1 MLETLSLPPAE
12 QRIKLREKMVE
23 GLKEAFPIQ
32 GSKFSLHM
40 ENPTVHE
47 REYSANEQKEAL
59 LTGRSLTEPIK
70 GNLILKDADGKV
82 VDRSKQVTLL
92 NLPWMT
98 ERATYITNG
107 NENSVASQ
115 LRLKPGVYCR
125 RRGNEELEASWNL
138 AKGRNF
144 RIALEPEHGILNMEF
159 QTSKIPLYPILKSLG
174 VSHEEI
180 AKAWGK
186 ELANKNDEKHGKK
199 AEASVEKLY
208 QKLIPD
214 FAQKPLDHAGR
225 VSAIKEYY
233 GKTVMDPKVNEE
245 TLGIAADKVT
255 PEAMLKA
262 SGKLLNIFKNSADI
276 DDRNSIAFKTHHSG
290 IDFLKENLGFAAK
303 ELNRKIRFKLDH
315 AGHEPTLAKV
325 VPPSMFSD
333 HIKSFITKSD
343 VSTLPTQINPM
354 EISDSAN
361 KITLMGEGGISSES
375 AVPDEVRELHP
386 SQFGILDA
394 VRTPECHSGDTEVYT
409 RNGWKLW
416 PEVSMDDE
424 LACRIDGKLEFH
436 KPLRLIKQKYTGI
449 VYGVKNGKI
458 EYLVTPNHRMLCRSY
473 TAPGKSAWKMDTAD
487 NVHNK
492 NRTFDAGHEP
502 LEFTDYKSHFTLPTV
517 TGSNS
522 VINVPPIP
530 IDDWSEFMGWYISE
544 GCCSY
549 KESVSNVKN
558 SCSYRVRISQDKIAN
573 PTKCTMIENLL
584 QRLPF
589 KWSREKSGYVIGVKQ
604 LAHYLKDFGFCYD
617 KYIPEYLLEAPLSAR
632 EKLFQALL
640 LGNGRTYSKRSD
652 AKKSYLQQVYTT
664 TSPQLAKDFERLAIS
679 LGHSTRTAVYED
691 KRQERYLP
699 VYEIRVLKHRER
711 TAINRKGHFY
721 TQEYDDYVYCAEV
734 PGHLLYTRRNN
745 SVPIWL
751 GNSGKVGVDIRAT
764 ISAFRDDAGNLYTV
778 VLNRKTGKLEHLS
791 AAELHKKNVAFPMKD
806 FPKSGKV
813 DVVHRGQIFSK
824 PVSEVDYIIPH
835 ANFLYSTTTNL
846 IPFPESSQGNRLIM
860 ASKMQTQALPLK
872 EREEPWVQVASWRK
886 GKTMES
892 EMGEQATPNSPVK
905 GKITKIDKDFIY
917 IAPSHVKHGAA
928 GKKDEIVKVPY
939 YTDFPLASKTYL
951 HHDLNVKEGDK
962 VEEGQQLGESNFTR
976 NGKLALGKNMNVAFL
991 AYNGLNSN
999 DGIVISEDAAKKLT
1013 SVGMYKHV
1021 FEPDAN
1027 TKAGKDTHRVYFG
1040 NKYTDENYKV
1050 LDDEGVVKKGQT
1062 IHPGDPLIV
1071 SISKK
1076 EPSPQDAM
1084 LGKLSKSLLKPYRD
1098 SSMTWDGEFSG
1109 KVIDVIKGPKRTTIT
1124 VQTEEPMVLGD
1135 KLCYDAETEVLT
1147 KTGWKPVS
1155 KITLD
1160 DEVCTLQKGDNIEY
1174 LSPTAVY
1181 QYPTGGR
1188 MYHIESS
1195 QVDLLVTDAHSMYV
1209 RPINHDT
1216 FSLIAAKDIA
1226 NKSVEYKKDGI
1237 WRGKTPEYMTFPAMT
1252 IKFRRGTRIL
1262 PEIKMTPQVYLMLL
1276 GAYLSEGSLKS
1287 KAGTAIQIAQKKI
1300 SSRELFEKELI
1311 RSGIPY
1317 RAYHDRYVISSRQLT
1332 EHFRQFGHSGD
1343 KFIPLNVFDWEAADL
1358 KILLKW
1364 LAGGDGYKNSSN
1376 IFCCYTSAS
1385 KRLADDVQR
1394 LALHVGLA
1402 GNVKLDKIAQYKT
1415 IRGKTYFCNKVWDVR
1430 IIHGTLTP
1438 QVIHY
1443 PSKKRK
1449 RQKEEFIE
1457 NYDKPVYCLTVPGHI
1472 LYVRRNGKPVWSGNC
1487 GRYGNKGVVSAIIP
1501 DDRMPRDAKGNPI
1514 DVLLTSA
1521 GVISRVNPAQVI
1533 EMAVAKVAKEKGKPI
1548 AVESFSG
1555 KNNVEWAKKLL
1566 RDNGL
1571 SDKETVYNP
1580 VTGKNISNIAVGPMY
1595 LYKLFKTTKSN
1606 YSSHGVGPGYDVN
1619 EQPLRGGEE
1628 GAKGMGRMEI
1638 SSLIAHNARNILKEN
1653 AVLKSQKNDEFWQRY
1668 RLGLPLPTLKPAF
1681 AYNKFLSMLQ
1691 GSGIKVKKT
1700 NDNLILAPL
1709 TDSDVDE
1716 LSSGKITSKEFVRAK
1731 DLKPSDGGFF
1741 DPNIT
1746 GGLSGTKWSHIQLSE
1761 PVLNP
1766 IFHDSARRLL
1776 GLTSTGLDTMLK
1788 TDGAKHVEK
1797 LLGDIDLSSR
1807 SRSLKLQLPNLKGTK
1822 FDDAVKTLKYIKALK
1837 ENDLTPDK
1845 AYILHKIPVVPP
1857 IFRPILPGHGGRM
1870 QVSDANSLY
1879 RDCFLANESV
1889 VTAKDFTAK
1898 EKEMAREHLNDSVGA
1913 LFGLREPV
1921 SPQNSGRG
1929 VKGFLSLIAGQ
1940 GSPKF
1945 GFFQS
1950 KVLKKNLDL
1959 TGRATVAPDINLGMD
1974 ELGIPEGQLWNM
1986 FEPFISRRLIRNGR
2000 TALEAKKMIEEQS
2013 PAARDAMIA
2022 ETKERPVLFNRAPT
2036 LHKYNIIAG
2045 YPVPVQGKT
2054 LRVPATWAEKA
2065 QNLDF
2070 DGDAGSLHVPVMPQA
2085 VEEAKKMTLSN
2096 LVMANR
2102 DKSLMVK
2109 PEMES
2114 VIGTYF
2120 ATSAKE
2126 TGKRVTRF
2134 DSIEDAENAY
2144 KRGTLQLGDKVEIS

>member
-1135 KLCYDAETEVLT
+1135 KLC
-1147 KTGWKPVS
+1147 
-1155 KITLD
+1155 
-1160 DEVCTLQKGDNIEY
+1160 
-1174 LSPTAVY
+1174 
-1181 QYPTGGR
+1181 
-1188 MYHIESS
+1188 
-1195 QVDLLVTDAHSMYV
+1195 
-1209 RPINHDT
+1209 
-1216 FSLIAAKDIA
+1216 
-1226 NKSVEYKKDGI
+1226 
-1237 WRGKTPEYMTFPAMT
+1237 
-1252 IKFRRGTRIL
+1252 
-1262 PEIKMTPQVYLMLL
+1262 
-1276 GAYLSEGSLKS
+1276 
-1287 KAGTAIQIAQKKI
+1287 
-1300 SSRELFEKELI
+1300 
-1311 RSGIPY
+1311 
-1317 RAYHDRYVISSRQLT
+1317 
-1332 EHFRQFGHSGD
+1332 
-1343 KFIPLNVFDWEAADL
+1343 
-1358 KILLKW
+1358 
-1364 LAGGDGYKNSSN
+1364 
-1376 IFCCYTSAS
+1376 
-1385 KRLADDVQR
+1385 
-1394 LALHVGLA
+1394 
-1402 GNVKLDKIAQYKT
+1402 
-1415 IRGKTYFCNKVWDVR
+1415 
-1430 IIHGTLTP
+1430 
-1438 QVIHY
+1438 
-1443 PSKKRK
+1443 
-1449 RQKEEFIE
+1449 
-1457 NYDKPVYCLTVPGHI
+1457 
-1472 LYVRRNGKPVWSGNC
+1472 

-1521 GVISRVNPAQVI
+1521 GIISRVNPAQVI

-1628 GAKGMGRMEI
+1628 GAKGMGRIPFSMGTVLHR
-1638 SSLIAHNARNILKEN
+1638 SDGSPCVAVVSVSVPFSMGTVLHLDDWRRRIASRFVVSVPFSMGTVLHRSTHSTSAT
-1653 AVLKSQKNDEFWQRY
+1653 AVLHVSVPFSMGTVLHRRCNAASQLRCSIVSVPFSMGTVLHRTLDRRAPARVLHVSVPFSMGTVLHRSQR
-1668 RLGLPLPTLKPAF
+1668 
-1681 AYNKFLSMLQ
+1681 
-1691 GSGIKVKKT
+1691 
-1700 NDNLILAPL
+1700 
-1709 TDSDVDE
+1709 
-1716 LSSGKITSKEFVRAK
+1716 
-1731 DLKPSDGGFF
+1731 
-1741 DPNIT
+1741 
-1746 GGLSGTKWSHIQLSE
+1746 
-1761 PVLNP
+1761 
-1766 IFHDSARRLL
+1766 RRL
-1776 GLTSTGLDTMLK
+1776 
-1788 TDGAKHVEK
+1788 
-1797 LLGDIDLSSR
+1797 R
-1807 SRSLKLQLPNLKGTK
+1807 SRIAVVSVPFSMGT
-1822 FDDAVKTLKYIKALK
+1822 V
-1837 ENDLTPDK
+1837 
-1845 AYILHKIPVVPP
+1845 LHLVLV
-1857 IFRPILPGHGGRM
+1857 
-1870 QVSDANSLY
+1870 
-1879 RDCFLANESV
+1879 RD
-1889 VTAKDFTAK
+1889 
-1898 EKEMAREHLNDSVGA
+1898 
-1913 LFGLREPV
+1913 
-1921 SPQNSGRG
+1921 
-1929 VKGFLSLIAGQ
+1929 
-1940 GSPKF
+1940 
-1945 GFFQS
+1945 
-1950 KVLKKNLDL
+1950 
-1959 TGRATVAPDINLGMD
+1959 
-1974 ELGIPEGQLWNM
+1974 
-1986 FEPFISRRLIRNGR
+1986 
-2000 TALEAKKMIEEQS
+2000 
-2013 PAARDAMIA
+2013 
-2022 ETKERPVLFNRAPT
+2022 
-2036 LHKYNIIAG
+2036 
-2045 YPVPVQGKT
+2045 
-2054 LRVPATWAEKA
+2054 
-2065 QNLDF
+2065 
-2070 DGDAGSLHVPVMPQA
+2070 
-2085 VEEAKKMTLSN
+2085 
-2096 LVMANR
+2096 
-2102 DKSLMVK
+2102 
-2109 PEMES
+2109 
-2114 VIGTYF
+2114 
-2120 ATSAKE
+2120 
-2126 TGKRVTRF
+2126 
-2134 DSIEDAENAY
+2134 
-2144 KRGTLQLGDKVEIS
+2144 